1 MATPADQRLL
11 ELLEKWLTSLEL
23 HAKYCSL
30 DDSSYAKVQPWRQHQ
45 RPSRWIIDLARQNT
59 LALRAQVEERIA
71 MRDAKFSESLELMTF
86 LANLV
91 GCAHIERFIPL
102 AEPADERPLGLE
114 PGDQPW
120 DDQATSTHELSI
132 PDGWAHDPPPGN
144 GGSRG
149 GQDPGI
155 AASPPG
161 NSGSRRGQDQ
171 GTAARPPGNGGSR
184 GSQDQGIAASPPG
197 NGGSRGGQDQ
207 GIAASP
213 PGNSGS
219 PSGQDQGIAASPPGN
234 GGSPGGQDQGI
245 AASPPGNG
253 GSRGGQ
259 DQGTAAS
266 MPGSGTHHGD
276 RQEGELN
283 PAQNGGGAQSE
294 RQPPAADSPGN
305 GSLRGGNDEA
315 SAASM
320 QENGNHHGPRAEHQ
334 PSVAKPALGS
344 PRADHQPSVA
354 KPALG
359 SPRADRQ
366 PPPTMPR
373 NGSPNG
379 EHQEVAKSTASLVSN
394 RKGPSAEARELVIA
408 DAARLVRQGRR
419 WYELAD
425 LIAGMADRP
434 PLTDVRR
441 ILKDNKAVI
450 ELKAGRT

>member
-1 MATPADQRLL
+1 
-11 ELLEKWLTSLEL
+11 
-23 HAKYCSL
+23 
-30 DDSSYAKVQPWRQHQ
+30 
-45 RPSRWIIDLARQNT
+45 
-59 LALRAQVEERIA
+59 

-184 GSQDQGIAASPPG
+184 GS
-197 NGGSRGGQDQ
+197 
-207 GIAASP
+207 
-213 PGNSGS
+213 
-219 PSGQDQGIAASPPGN
+219 
-234 GGSPGGQDQGI
+234 QDQGI